1 MKICIFGAGAVGGH
15 MAAKLAAQGHD
26 ISVVAR
32 GAHLQA
38 MQQNGLKLLHGGKTI
53 VGRVRAVE
61 KAQELGPQEAVFV
74 TLKANG
80 LGAFAD
86 QCAPLL
92 ARETEVVFVQNGIPW
107 WYDRSLTRLDPD
119 GRLARAVPA
128 ANIAGG
134 VAYSANE
141 VLEPGVIENHVPGN
155 NMIVIGRADR
165 VETAL
170 IKSLRKALE
179 DADMSSPPL
188 ADIRQSIWQKAAQML
203 GNSSLC
209 TLTGLP
215 VGAVRNDPTL
225 KEIVDRA
232 GKEGTAIARAL
243 GVDVDAAP
251 QRPSGGHASGAQS
264 HKPSILQDYERGRPM
279 EVETQLMAPLAL
291 GRTAKIPTPTLDILV
306 PLVAA
311 KAAAKGLYSH

>member
-15 MAAKLAAQGHD
+15 MAAKLAAHGHD

-32 GAHLQA
+32 GPHLQA
-38 MQQNGLKLLHGGKTI
+38 MREHGIKLLHGGKTI
-53 VGRVRAVE
+53 LGRVRAVE
-61 KAQELGPQEAVFV
+61 RAQELGPQEAVFV

-80 LGAFAD
+80 LGTFAD

-92 ARETEVVFVQNGIPW
+92 GRETLVVFVQNGIPW
-107 WYDRSLTRLDPD
+107 WYDKSLTRLDPD
-119 GRLARAVPA
+119 ARLARAVPA
-128 ANIAGG
+128 ASIAGG

-141 VLEPGVIENHVPGN
+141 IIEPGVIENHVPGN

-165 VETAL
+165 AETPFVQ
-170 IKSLRKALE
+170 KLRKALE

-203 GNSSLC
+203 GNSTLC
-209 TLTGLP
+209 TLTELP
-215 VGAVRNDPTL
+215 VGAVRHDPAL
-225 KEIVDRA
+225 KDIVA
-232 GKEGTAIARAL
+232 KASAEGLAIARAL
-243 GVDVDAAP
+243 GVDVNAAP
-251 QRPSGGHASGAQS
+251 QRPSGGHASGAQA

-291 GRTAKIPTPTLDILV
+291 GRAAKIATPTLDILV